1 MFTSKKAQYLNKDF
15 DRISPITNIDTLYY
29 EQAEKSKDIKN
40 SSYIIK
46 RRSVGKHLPIRFDI
60 STLAERTYEDIG
72 VTKSGVSIEDTGL
85 GSKYLDVC
93 VNINYNK
100 KPITNPLNPGDNK
113 PIYKFQQYTI
123 ETKEYVNIQE
133 LLKYYEPRD
142 QFSTSINEIHS
153 RLDNINSSITNIS
166 NFIYETTDVAND
178 LIREVT
184 THTEYYN
191 GINGLNNGIYNL
203 IYQPNNPNN
212 NASCLIK
219 VQCIST
225 NTIKNIIS
233 LDRAFNHS
241 MDVSVEQWVFHYD
254 VDSNKITYLKDEY
267 GNEGSFDFRMAYPIY
282 NTDFKNFINNK
293 LYFEPENAN
302 IKFEGDGKFEG
313 NEIYNSFNITFTGN
327 ATNNIVVNS
336 SNVSISGSGNKIYNS
351 INTSTLIIKN
361 SNNTIINCEN
371 CSILVGGN
379 SNYIVNVKG
388 LNVSL
393 GNNNTIIG
401 DTEGCPKNTSTFNN
415 SKLFSTNAVST
426 ALSLN
431 LTNNKTVFGDTS
443 VYFGGIVTTD
453 KYYKY

>member
-29 EQAEKSKDIKN
+29 EQAEKSKDTN

-46 RRSVGKHLPIRFDI
+46 RRSVGKHLPIRFNV
-60 STLAERTYEDIG
+60 STLNERTYVNIG
-72 VTKSGVSIEDTGL
+72 VTKSNVSIKDTCL

-100 KPITNPLNPGDNK
+100 NFIANPSNPEDNNK

-123 ETKEYVNIQE
+123 DTNDYVNIQE

-142 QFSTSINEIHS
+142 QFSSSINEIHS
-153 RLDNINSSITNIS
+153 RLNNINSSITNIS
-166 NFIYETTDVAND
+166 NYIDNTSANPAKA

-184 THTEYYN
+184 THTEYYDN
-191 GINGLNNGIYNL
+191 KSTKINGSNNGIYNL
-203 IYQPNNPNN
+203 IYLPNN

-225 NTIKNIIS
+225 NTIKNIVS

-254 VDSNKITYLKDEY
+254 VDSSKITYLKDEY
-267 GNEGSFDFRMAYPIY
+267 GNEGNFDFRMAYQIY
-282 NTDFKNFINNK
+282 GKNFTNSSFINNK
-293 LYFEPENAN
+293 LYFEPKNAN
-302 IKFEGDGKFEG
+302 IKFEGNGKFEG

-351 INTSTLIIKN
+351 INTSTLIIKK

-371 CSILVGGN
+371 SSILINGN
-379 SNYIVNVKG
+379 SNYMVNVKNQ
-388 LNVSL
+388 NVSL
-393 GNNNTIIG
+393 GDNNTIIG
-401 DTEGCPKNTSTFNN
+401 DTEGCPINTSTFNN
-415 SKLFSTNAVST
+415 SKLFLTNAVST

-443 VYFGGIVTTD
+443 VYFGGIVTTN
-453 KYYKY
+453 K

>member
-29 EQAEKSKDIKN
+29 EQAEKSKDTD

-60 STLAERTYEDIG
+60 STLAERTYEGIG
-72 VTKSGVSIEDTGL
+72 VTSVSIKDTGL
-85 GSKYLDVC
+85 GSNYLDVC

-100 KPITNPLNPGDNK
+100 NFIVNPSNPEDNK

-123 ETKEYVNIQE
+123 DTKEYVNIQE

-166 NFIYETTDVAND
+166 NYIDDTSKVAKV

-184 THTEYYN
+184 THTEYYDN
-191 GINGLNNGIYNL
+191 KNTKINGSNNGIYNL
-203 IYQPNNPNN
+203 IYQPNK

-225 NTIKNIIS
+225 NTIKNIVS

-254 VDSNKITYLKDEY
+254 VDSNKITYLKDEH
-267 GNEGSFDFRMAYPIY
+267 GNEGSFDFRMAHPIY
-282 NTDFKNFINNK
+282 DMDFKNFTNNK

-302 IKFEGDGKFEG
+302 IKFVGGGKFEG
-313 NEIYNSFNITFTGN
+313 NEIYNSFNITFTEN
-327 ATNNIVVNS
+327 AANNIVVNS

-351 INTSTLIIKN
+351 INTSTLIIKK

-371 CSILVGGN
+371 SSILVNGN

-393 GNNNTIIG
+393 GDNNIIIG
-401 DTEGCPKNTSTFNN
+401 DTEGCPTNTSTFNN
-415 SKLFSTNAVST
+415 SKLFLTNAVST

-431 LTNNKTVFGDTS
+431 LTNYKTVFGDTS
-443 VYFGGIVTTD
+443 VYFGGMATTD
-453 KYYKY
+453 KYYKK

>member
-29 EQAEKSKDIKN
+29 EQAEKSKDTN

-46 RRSVGKHLPIRFDI
+46 RRSVGKHLPIRFDV
-60 STLAERTYEDIG
+60 SALDERTYVSLG
-72 VTKSGVSIEDTGL
+72 VTKSNVSIEDTCL

-100 KPITNPLNPGDNK
+100 NLIVNPSNPEDNK

-123 ETKEYVNIQE
+123 DTKDYVNIQE

-142 QFSTSINEIHS
+142 QFSTSIGVIS
-153 RLDNINSSITNIS
+153 SSLDNINSSITNIS
-166 NFIYETTDVAND
+166 NYINGTSNVAKN
-178 LIREVT
+178 LIGELT
-184 THTEYYN
+184 THTKN
-191 GINGLNNGIYNL
+191 SSTIINSSNNGIYNL
-203 IYQPNNPNN
+203 IYQPNK

-225 NTIKNIIS
+225 NAIKNIIS
-233 LDRAFNHS
+233 LDRAFKHS

-267 GNEGSFDFRMAYPIY
+267 GNEGSFDFRMAYKIY
-282 NTDFKNFINNK
+282 GNDFTNSSFINNK

-302 IKFEGDGKFEG
+302 IKFVGGGKFEG
-313 NEIYNSFNITFTGN
+313 NEIYNSFNITFTES

-371 CSILVGGN
+371 SSVLVGGN
-379 SNYIVNVKG
+379 SNYIMNVKNQ
-388 LNVSL
+388 NVSL
-393 GNNNTIIG
+393 GDNNTIIG
-401 DTEGCPKNTSTFNN
+401 DTGGCPKNTSTFNN
-415 SKLFSTNAVST
+415 SKLFLTNAVFT

-443 VYFGGIVTTD
+443 VYFGGIVTTN
-453 KYYKY
+453 K

>member
-29 EQAEKSKDIKN
+29 EQAEKSKDTN
-40 SSYIIK
+40 SSSYIIK
-46 RRSVGKHLPIRFDI
+46 RRSVGKHLPIRFDV
-60 STLAERTYEDIG
+60 STLDERTYVGLG
-72 VTKSGVSIEDTGL
+72 VTKSNVSDTGL
-85 GSKYLDVC
+85 GPKYLDAC

-100 KPITNPLNPGDNK
+100 NFITNPSNPEDNK

-123 ETKEYVNIQE
+123 ETKEYVNIQD

-142 QFSTSINEIHS
+142 QFSTSIGVIS
-153 RLDNINSSITNIS
+153 SSLDNINSSITNIS
-166 NFIYETTDVAND
+166 NFINNTSEVANV

-191 GINGLNNGIYNL
+191 GINVSNNGIYNL
-203 IYQPNNPNN
+203 IYQPNN
-212 NASCLIK
+212 NATCLIK

-241 MDVSVEQWVFHYD
+241 NGVSVEQWIFHYD

-267 GNEGSFDFRMAYPIY
+267 RNEGIFDFRMAYPIY
-282 NTDFKNFINNK
+282 DRDFKNFINNK

-351 INTSTLIIKN
+351 INTSTLIIKK

-371 CSILVGGN
+371 SSILVNGN
-379 SNYIVNVKG
+379 LNYIVNVKG

-393 GNNNTIIG
+393 GDNNTIIG
-401 DTEGCPKNTSTFNN
+401 DTEGCPKNTSTFTN
-415 SKLFSTNAVST
+415 SKLFLTNAVST

-431 LTNNKTVFGDTS
+431 LTNNKIVFGDTS

-453 KYYKY
+453 KYYKK

>member
-29 EQAEKSKDIKN
+29 EQAEKSKDTN

-46 RRSVGKHLPIRFDI
+46 RRSVGKHLPIRFDV
-60 STLAERTYEDIG
+60 SALDERTYVGLG
-72 VTKSGVSIEDTGL
+72 VTKSNVSIEDTCL

-100 KPITNPLNPGDNK
+100 NLIVNPSNPEDNK

-123 ETKEYVNIQE
+123 DTKDYVNIQE

-142 QFSTSINEIHS
+142 QFSTSIGVIS
-153 RLDNINSSITNIS
+153 SSLDNINSSITNIS
-166 NFIYETTDVAND
+166 NFIQKTTNVAND
-178 LIREVT
+178 LIREVS
-184 THTEYYN
+184 THTEYYKESTN
-191 GINGLNNGIYNL
+191 INSSNNGIYNL
-203 IYQPNNPNN
+203 IYQPKNT
-212 NASCLIK
+212 SCLIK

-233 LDRAFNHS
+233 LDRAFKHS

-267 GNEGSFDFRMAYPIY
+267 GNEGNFDFRMAYPIY

-302 IKFEGDGKFEG
+302 IKFVGGGKFEG

-351 INTSTLIIKN
+351 INISTLIIKN

-379 SNYIVNVKG
+379 LNYIVNVKNQ
-388 LNVSL
+388 NVSL

-401 DTEGCPKNTSTFNN
+401 DTEGCPINTSTFNN
-415 SKLFSTNAVST
+415 SKLFLTNAVST

-431 LTNNKTVFGDTS
+431 FTNNKTVFGDTS
-443 VYFGGIVTTD
+443 VYFGGIATTN
-453 KYYKY
+453 K